1 MQRRT
6 IVTAAIGAV
15 LAAPAIAQE
24 AFPSRPIRFVV
35 PFAAGGP
42 SDIVARIL
50 APRMSATLGQPV
62 VVENRAGAG
71 GVTGVD
77 VVAKATPD
85 GYTFGIGSAGGLAI
99 SPNLGR
105 GTPYN
110 PLTDLAPLTQ
120 GVLVPEPM
128 VVPAASPFRTVQELV
143 AGAKARPGSLNFGS
157 TGNGSM
163 PHLAAAQLLAAA
175 GIEAVHIS
183 YNSGGQ
189 LATAILRNEV
199 QFGFADLPVLLSNI
213 QAGSMRALAVGTPQ
227 RLPWLPEV
235 PTFIE
240 VGMPVGGCQQLAR
253 PVHLVPRAART
264 ARRAAPRRH
273 RRAAGCRGAAVAEPA
288 GRDSRRRPARGIRRL
303 HRQREPQ
310 MGRGHPAQQHHRR
323 LTRPD
328 DRRASPGGLNRA
340 AHRRR

>member
-6 IVTAAIGAV
+6 FAATLAGAL
-15 LAAPAIAQE
+15 LARPALAQD
-24 AFPSRPIRFVV
+24 AFPSRAIRFVV

-50 APRMSATLGQPV
+50 APRMAATLGQPV

-85 GYTFGIGSAGGLAI
+85 GYTFGIGSAGALAI

-120 GVLVPEPM
+120 GVLVPEPL
-128 VVPAASPFRTVQELV
+128 VVPAASPHRTLADLV
-143 AGAKARPGSLNFGS
+143 AAARARPGSLNFGS

-163 PHLAAAQLLAAA
+163 PHLAAAQLLAA
-175 GIEAVHIS
+175 GGLEIVHIS

-199 QFGFADLPVLLSNI
+199 QLGFADLPVLLPHI
-213 QAGSMRALAVGTPQ
+213 QSGGMRALAVGTPA
-227 RLPWLPEV
+227 RLPWIPDV
-235 PTFIE
+235 PTFAE
-240 VGMPVGGCQQLAR
+240 SGMPSVDASNWHGLFISARVPAGPLAA
-253 PVHLVPRAART
+253 L
-264 ARRAAPRRH
+264 RRAAI
-273 RRAAGCRGAAVAEPA
+273 GALQDAEVRELLNRQGAIPGGNPPEEFGA
-288 GRDSRRRPARGIRRL
+288 FIASENRKWAEVIRRFNIT
-303 HRQREPQ
+303 
-310 MGRGHPAQQHHRR
+310 A
-323 LTRPD
+323 D
-328 DRRASPGGLNRA
+328 
-340 AHRRR
+340 

>member
-1 MQRRT
+1 MKRRAF
-6 IVTAAIGAV
+6 IALSAAG

-24 AFPSRPIRFVV
+24 TFPNRAVRFVV

-50 APRMSATLGQPV
+50 APRMSAALGQPV
-62 VVENRAGAG
+62 VVENRPGAG

-77 VVAKATPD
+77 VVAKSAPD
-85 GYTFGIGSAGGLAI
+85 GHVFGIGSAGGLAI

-128 VVPAASPFRTVQELV
+128 VVPGASPYRTLAQLV
-143 AGAKARPGSLNFGS
+143 ADARARPGALNFGS

-163 PHLAAAQLLAAA
+163 PHLAAAQFMAAA
-175 GIEAVHIS
+175 NIEAVHIS

-213 QAGSMRALAVGTPQ
+213 QAGSMRALGVGTPA

-235 PTFIE
+235 PTFAE
-240 VGMPVGGCQQLAR
+240 LGLPSVDASNWHGLFTSARVPPGPLAA
-253 PVHLVPRAART
+253 L
-264 ARRAAPRRH
+264 RRAAI
-273 RRAAGCRGAAVAEPA
+273 GALQDAEVRQLLHQQGAIPGGNPPEEFGA
-288 GRDSRRRPARGIRRL
+288 FIASENRKWAEVIRRNNIT
-303 HRQREPQ
+303 
-310 MGRGHPAQQHHRR
+310 A
-323 LTRPD
+323 D
-328 DRRASPGGLNRA
+328 
-340 AHRRR
+340 